1 MTAKNKTND
10 ADKLALETA
19 TVEADEPLEFSTSPE
34 IHTKKKS
41 PTAKRDKE
49 SETRRYGYMIIRFC
63 FWILIGIIV
72 ADNIISFLQSGDA
85 SELNTVVIDLLKTVL
100 LFVLGY
106 LFGKN
111 GDK

>member
-1 MTAKNKTND
+1 MTKSKGTD
-10 ADKLALETA
+10 ADILAMETA
-19 TVEADEPLEFSTSPE
+19 TVEADEPLALGSHTD
-34 IHTKKKS
+34 IHPKKKT

-72 ADNIISFLQSGDA
+72 ADNLVSFIKSGDT
-85 SELNTVVIDLLKTVL
+85 SELNIVVIDLLKTVL

-111 GDK
+111 GEK